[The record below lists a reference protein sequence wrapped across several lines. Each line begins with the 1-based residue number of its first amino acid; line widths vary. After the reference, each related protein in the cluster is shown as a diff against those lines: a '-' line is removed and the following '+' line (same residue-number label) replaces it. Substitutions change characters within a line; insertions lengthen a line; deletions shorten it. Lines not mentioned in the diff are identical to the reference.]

1 MAAMGC
7 MTGKT
12 GKQLSDRA

>member
-1 MAAMGC
+1 

-12 GKQLSDRA
+12 GKTN

>member
-1 MAAMGC
+1 

-12 GKQLSDRA
+12 GQG

>member
-1 MAAMGC
+1 

-12 GKQLSDRA
+12 GSYQSKKA